1 MGNFI
6 DPRADWA
13 FKRIFGS
20 DDTKECL
27 ITFLNGL
34 FKGELI
40 IKDVKFEKTEQAK
53 EREEERG
60 VIFDVKCTT
69 SDGRHIIVE
78 MQKKEQEYFVDR
90 AIFYTAKAI
99 VGQGKKGRWDFH
111 LAPVYTICF
120 MNFIAEEGCEDD
132 IFKCWIYILRNMGN
146 LERMPFI
153 DKYPVFRKLAY
164 ISDLTKLT
172 PEEQEKYEEDIKIMR
187 DLYATRKFELK
198 RRKIERAEGI
208 TEGQKL
214 EKIETAKRLVSM
226 GFLPEQI
233 VQCTQLP
240 MDEVMRICQENNQ

>member
-1 MGNFI
+1 
-6 DPRADWA
+6 
-13 FKRIFGS
+13 
-20 DDTKECL
+20 
-27 ITFLNGL
+27 
-34 FKGELI
+34 
-40 IKDVKFEKTEQAK
+40 
-53 EREEERG
+53 
-60 VIFDVKCTT
+60 
-69 SDGRHIIVE
+69 
-78 MQKKEQEYFVDR
+78 
-90 AIFYTAKAI
+90 
-99 VGQGKKGRWDFH
+99 
-111 LAPVYTICF
+111 
-120 MNFIAEEGCEDD
+120 
-132 IFKCWIYILRNMGN
+132 MGN

-153 DKYPVFRKLAY
+153 DKYPVFRKLAS